1 MSSTSVF
8 PSIHKIVFASEV
20 GAEEEDNQK
29 KSMASFSLLV
39 SFTVFLCFCSIC
51 TVSIAVNAITRS
63 QPLRD
68 GQTLVSG
75 VARFE
80 LGFFSA
86 RESRNRYVGIWY
98 MNIPVQTLVWVA
110 NRDNPLNDSS
120 GVLRIDAR
128 GNLVLVNQINYIFW
142 SSNSSR
148 AAENP
153 VVELLE
159 SGNLVLQD
167 KKDAI
172 QEDFLWQSF
181 DYPSD
186 TLLPGMKLGWN
197 LKTGLNR
204 GLTSWKSTDDPSS
217 GELRFGIELHG
228 YPEAVMWNGKT
239 EHYRSGPWNGLRYS
253 GAPELAPNTV
263 FSFSFTANADEV
275 YYMYQLSQEGSI
287 LSRLVLNQSSNNG
300 GELQRLTWNTKSN
313 SWQLFLSVPRDY
325 CDNYGL
331 CGAYSNCDMNQ
342 SPLCRCLQGFKPK
355 SPGNWNSLDWSG
367 GCVQKTAL
375 GCSERHG
382 FMKFSGLK
390 LPDTR
395 HTWVN
400 RSMDLE
406 ECEVECLKNCSCTA
420 YARADVRGG
429 GSGCALWYGDLID
442 IRQFPINSASSGQDF
457 FIRVDSSELAAQS
470 DSNSKKKVKVR
481 AVVVVA
487 IVSGMLLLGCSGFHL
502 WNWKKK
508 ARLEGKEVDTEEK
521 DIVDKS
527 RMDDLE
533 LSSFDLATIA
543 RATNNFSDSNKL
555 GEGGFGPVY
564 KGVLFGGRE
573 IAVKRLSK
581 NSVQG
586 LDEFKNEVILISKL
600 QHRNLVKVLGCCIE
614 GAETMLVYEY
624 MVNKSLDYYIFDEK
638 RSTLLDWEKRF
649 NIVFGIARGLL
660 YLHQDSRL
668 RIIHRDLKASNILLD
683 CNMEPKIS
691 DFGMA
696 RIFGGDQIEAE
707 TNKVVGT
714 YGYMSPEYAIEGLFS
729 VKSDVFSF
737 GVLVLEMVSGK
748 KNRGFYHPEHQLN
761 LLGHAWTLW
770 NEEKALELIDPTMRD
785 SCVATEV
792 LRCIHVGLLCVQQQM
807 ENRPTMSSVVFM
819 LGNGNAVLPQPQ
831 QPGFFAEKYSKAS
844 SFSSMQHSSSL
855 NCVTVTLLS
864 GR

>member
-1 MSSTSVF
+1 MTE
-8 PSIHKIVFASEV
+8 KIE
-20 GAEEEDNQK
+20 GE
-29 KSMASFSLLV
+29 KSMGSLFFLV
-39 SFTVFLCFCSIC
+39 TCSVFLCFCSIY
-51 TVSIAVNAITRS
+51 TESIAVNSITRS
-63 QPLRD
+63 QPLSD

-75 VARFE
+75 QERFV

-86 RESRNRYVGIWY
+86 GVSRNRYVGIWY
-98 MNIPVQTLVWVA
+98 TDIPVQTVVWVA
-110 NRDNPLNDSS
+110 NRDKPLIDSS
-120 GVLRIDAR
+120 GVLRIDVR
-128 GNLVLVNQINYIFW
+128 GNLVLVNQKNYIFW
-142 SSNSSR
+142 SSNLSR

-167 KKDAI
+167 QRGGVAG
-172 QEDFLWQSF
+172 DFLWQSF

-197 LKTGLNR
+197 LKTGLDR
-204 GLTSWKSTDDPSS
+204 RLTSWKSPDDPSS
-217 GELRFGIELHG
+217 GELSYGIELHG
-228 YPEAVMWNGKT
+228 YPEAVMWKGT
-239 EHYRSGPWNGLRYS
+239 EEHYRSGPWNGLRYS
-253 GAPELAPNTV
+253 GAPELAPNMV

-275 YYMYQLSQEGSI
+275 YYIYQLNQQGSI

-300 GELQRLTWNTKSN
+300 GELQRFTWNGKSN

-325 CDNYGL
+325 CDTYGL
-331 CGAYSNCDMNQ
+331 CGAYSNCDTNQ
-342 SPLCRCLQGFKPK
+342 SPPCRCLGGFKPK
-355 SPGNWNSLDWSG
+355 SLGNWNSMDWSG

-375 GCSERHG
+375 SCKGHEG
-382 FMKFSGLK
+382 FLMFSGLK
-390 LPDTR
+390 LPDTKR
-395 HTWVN
+395 TWVN
-400 RSMDLE
+400 RSMDLN
-406 ECEVECLKNCSCTA
+406 ECEMMCLKNCSCNA

-429 GSGCALWYGDLID
+429 GSGCVLWFGDLID
-442 IRQFPINSASSGQDF
+442 IRQFPISSSSSGQDL
-457 FIRVDSSELAAQS
+457 FIRVDASEL
-470 DSNSKKKVKVR
+470 
-481 AVVVVA
+481 
-487 IVSGMLLLGCSGFHL
+487 
-502 WNWKKK
+502 
-508 ARLEGKEVDTEEK
+508 GKEVDNEEQ
-521 DIVDKS
+521 DIVEKS
-527 RMDDLE
+527 QMDDLE
-533 LSSFDLATIA
+533 LPCFNLATIA
-543 RATNNFSDSNKL
+543 IATNNFSDSNKL

-564 KGVLFGGRE
+564 KGELCGGQE

-581 NSVQG
+581 NSLQG
-586 LDEFKNEVILISKL
+586 IDEFKNEVILISKL

-614 GAETMLVYEY
+614 GAETMLIYEY
-624 MVNKSLDYYIFDEK
+624 MENKSLDHYIFDEK

-707 TNKVVGT
+707 TDKVVGT

-748 KNRGFYHPEHQLN
+748 KNRGFSKPEHQLN
-761 LLGHAWTLW
+761 LLGHAWKLW
-770 NEEKALELIDPTMRD
+770 NEGKALELIVPSVRD

-819 LGNGNAVLPQPQ
+819 LGSENAVLPQPQ
-831 QPGFFAEKYSKAS
+831 QPGFFSEKYSTKAS
-844 SFSSMQHSSSL
+844 SSSSSMQHSSST